1 MAIFGKLPNGLT
13 PHDYQEKAAIQALKK
28 PSLISFA
35 PGLGKTLT
43 SLISSMIY
51 QRKTNRK
58 VVVIAPPSV
67 VGNWRDEA
75 KGLVDDIVVFSS
87 GKVPAASAINYNY
100 FLIVD
105 EAHMFQNHDSKRTKK
120 LYDLAEKADRTT
132 LLTATPMRNYPSNLY
147 PLLRILQHN
156 LGKLSYAQ
164 YLARYCGGKVSGTS
178 NAQELHNQISPY
190 FIYESKERLN
200 LPTLTEKVVPIQF
213 VGKQKVAFDKVF
225 ESIKAQYVARKKEAG
240 EHPKHHH
247 LTVLHQLRQ
256 ATSIIKSMMATK
268 IAKQYVEKG
277 KQVIIFTNYL
287 KSIEIMEKRLK
298 NDGIRTTTLTGGVS
312 KPNRHKRAVA
322 FQNGETDVWLGTI
335 QASGAGINLF
345 KASVV
350 IFVDRT
356 FSPADIEQA
365 VSRAHRQGQKQNVL
379 SIILQDQI
387 VDTWVDGI
395 VAKKFKAIQEILH
408 GVSFQSDYLVA
419 NDVLA
424 EQSLEKI
431 FAS

>member
-1 MAIFGKLPNGLT
+1 MTIFGKLPNGLT
-13 PHDYQEKAAIQALKK
+13 PHDYQEKAAIKALKQ

-43 SLISSMIY
+43 SLIAGMVY

-58 VVVIAPPSV
+58 IVVVAPPSV
-67 VGNWRDEA
+67 VGNWKDEA
-75 KGLVDDIVVFSS
+75 ENLVSDIVVFSS
-87 GKVPAASAINYNY
+87 GKVPAASAIAYNY

-120 LYDLAEKADRTT
+120 LYDLAEKADRTI

-147 PLLRILQHN
+147 PLLRILGHN

-164 YLARYCGGKVSGTS
+164 YLARYCNGKISGTS
-178 NAQELHNQISPY
+178 NIKDLHNSIKPY

-200 LPTLTEKVVPIQF
+200 LPTLTEKVLPVEF
-213 VGKQKVAFDKVF
+213 NGKQKTAFDKVF
-225 ESIKAQYVARKKEAG
+225 ESIKNEYITRKKEAG
-240 EHPKHHH
+240 ESPKHHH
-247 LTVLHQLRQ
+247 LTVLNQLRQ
-256 ATSIIKSMMATK
+256 ATSVIKSMMAVQ
-268 IAKQYVEKG
+268 IAKRYVSQG

-287 KSIEIMEKRLK
+287 KSIEVMNKRLQS
-298 NDGIRTTTLTGGVS
+298 NGIKTSVLTGGVT
-312 KPNRHKRAVA
+312 KKNRHKLAVA

-345 KASVV
+345 KACIV

-365 VSRAHRQGQKQNVL
+365 VSRAHRQGQKQPVL
-379 SIILQDQI
+379 SIILQDKI

-395 VAKKFKAIQEILH
+395 VSKKFKAIQEILH
-408 GVSFQSDYLVA
+408 GTSFDSSYLVA
-419 NDVLA
+419 NDKLA
-424 EQSLEKI
+424 EESLDMI
-431 FAS
+431 FA